1 MVISHLSDKIWYI
14 SDCGDNNGDEYGKAI
29 IGNSCGCGCEGMIVV
44 VLVLGTLDISDN
56 DIYSCSEVMEVI
68 IIVVQNNNDDG
79 LDNGS
84 VDDIQ

>member
-1 MVISHLSDKIWYI
+1 
-14 SDCGDNNGDEYGKAI
+14 
-29 IGNSCGCGCEGMIVV
+29 MIVV

-56 DIYSCSEVMEVI
+56 DIYSCCEVMEMI

-79 LDNGS
+79 SDNDS